1 MANSHV
7 CAHITN
13 SAFLDVHVIPR
24 AVSEMMFSATRAYS
38 FGETF
43 RGNKGLFP
51 WLALKSR
58 NPITE
63 AVFSRH

>member
-1 MANSHV
+1 
-7 CAHITN
+7 
-13 SAFLDVHVIPR
+13 
-24 AVSEMMFSATRAYS
+24 MMFSATRAYS